1 MLAPQR
7 SAPSGTCLAM
17 MPVPLDTATDGN
29 DESRERR
36 KTTSKYRGIGS
47 SRGIAAVRVGRR
59 SRRIGDMN
67 ELQVRSVK
75 QQACLRDVVPG
86 RPAAGG
92 AWRCTQRVG
101 ALRGGVGPRAET
113 GFCATEALRSAHA
126 GRYRSR
132 TSRVAMDHAA
142 RVEPRATWCQRAC
155 AAPSPRNGN
164 GFAGRNAAETS
175 PLNVL
180 RCSLPRSRRLI
191 GAPAAKSTFL
201 RSIQNV
207 FGVSADSKK

>member
-29 DESRERR
+29 DEARERR

-101 ALRGGVGPRAET
+101 ALRASARKPDSAQPKRCAQRA
-113 GFCATEALRSAHA
+113 ADA

-132 TSRVAMDHAA
+132 ASRVAMDHAA
-142 RVEPRATWCQRAC
+142 RVEPRATRCQRAC

-191 GAPAAKSTFL
+191 GVPAAKSTFL